1 MELNIKNTAV
11 DFNGPIF
18 RQNGQD
24 VLNRTIV
31 TSDNL
36 PALRSMPDDCVDLIY
51 LDPPFNS
58 DTEYY
63 NPLRS
68 REVEAR
74 RLQREMRLPVPS
86 QEEPQQVGFSDV
98 FHMEEFNPDGTPNRN
113 WKPQWVSEISRVIPS
128 LPGIVNAAG
137 AHSRSMQ
144 GYVTFMAVRLVEMQ
158 RVLKPTGSIYL
169 HCDDTSVHYLRA
181 VMDAV
186 FGPENYLNN
195 IIWRRATS
203 HNDARRFGR
212 IVDHILYYRNGLIH
226 TWNTE
231 AILEAKPEEEIKKAY
246 PMVDEKWGRY
256 RSADL
261 TGPLH
266 NAPRGT
272 PSTEPWHGYDVHAM
286 GRVWSVPLTGTYA
299 EWIEE
304 NVIPGY
310 RSIKSIRAR
319 LDALESA
326 GMIYHPTR
334 GRWPGL
340 KRYAAADRGIPQQNI
355 FLTPRGF
362 TNYNKKETSYPT
374 EKPVPLLE
382 RIIAVS
388 SHEGDIV
395 LDPFCGCATTAVAAE
410 NLKRRWIGMDIA
422 VEAYRQV
429 VNRMR
434 GKFPDMAS
442 DEGDSVLVELRRI
455 YRVDKLPGQLDD
467 DAPLVVEQE
476 EQKPARLNLSD
487 EQRDYLCGL
496 QNSYCLGCGKQLD
509 LELLE
514 EDHVV
519 PRIQSGPEEIVNIQL
534 LCGYCNR
541 VKGHRRK
548 IWDVWEINE
557 KRGILVN
564 RARMEMLYAKRDA
577 ERLSH
582 SQMAD
587 TTRMAWWK
595 YPPNGNGK

>member
-169 HCDDTSVHYLRA
+169 HCDDTAVHYLRA